1 MGTLNFYT
9 AKPKVALLKCSD
21 ASFYED
27 VGKST
32 NLSNSKRFNLKEVV
46 NFIKNNKVSELV
58 LLSNEDVDVVT
69 RNIPINDK
77 QVSQELLPALI
88 ESWC

>member
-1 MGTLNFYT
+1 MVTLNFYT

-21 ASFYED
+21 TSFYED
-27 VGKST
+27 VGKTT

-46 NFIKNNKVSELV
+46 NFIKSNNISEIL
-58 LLSNEDVDVVT
+58 LLSNESTDIVES
-69 RNIPINDK
+69 NIPIKDDK
-77 QVSQELLPALI
+77 VSLESLPTLI